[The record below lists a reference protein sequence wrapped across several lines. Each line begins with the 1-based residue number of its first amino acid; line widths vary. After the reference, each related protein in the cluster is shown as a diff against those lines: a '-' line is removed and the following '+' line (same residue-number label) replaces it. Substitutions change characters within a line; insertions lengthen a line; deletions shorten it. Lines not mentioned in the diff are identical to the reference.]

1 MAPAPD
7 HRRDLD
13 TVLLV
18 SFTTIQDTAPS
29 RVESLRSASVGRG
42 SPHCTQLSP
51 LRKAIFRAVSFLVH
65 PRFDTFRTSHSRAS
79 AYGSLHESPSSV
91 STVLVPHRSVPSRQA
106 HGWPLWCDIVRG
118 GRPLCSYAVAR
129 RWHPIQGPMA
139 HALSTVFD
147 SSGPSLKHGGRCAH
161 RTRGYHHQL
170 HDRST
175 SSSLCSG

>member
-1 MAPAPD
+1 MKPERNPTQFVVAG
-7 HRRDLD
+7 
-13 TVLLV
+13 TVENLNVFSLE
-18 SFTTIQDTAPS
+18 
-29 RVESLRSASVGRG
+29 VEQWV
-42 SPHCTQLSP
+42 
-51 LRKAIFRAVSFLVH
+51 VSFLVET
-65 PRFDTFRTSHSRAS
+65 RLFTFRTSHSRAS

-91 STVLVPHRSVPSRQA
+91 STVLVPHRSVPSRQV
-106 HGWPLWCDIVRG
+106 HGWPLSCDIVRG

>member
-1 MAPAPD
+1 M
-7 HRRDLD
+7 
-13 TVLLV
+13 
-18 SFTTIQDTAPS
+18 S
-29 RVESLRSASVGRG
+29 RVRGNPSSRASDRLLCENRG
-42 SPHCTQLSP
+42 SKISHVRTGSWVARLATSDLSKTAIKTRTCT
-51 LRKAIFRAVSFLVH
+51 RWNRYLVDT
-65 PRFDTFRTSHSRAS
+65 RFDTFRTSHSRAS

-161 RTRGYHHQL
+161 HTRGYHHQL

>member
-1 MAPAPD
+1 MF
-7 HRRDLD
+7 
-13 TVLLV
+13 VLYVEVFIYALV
-18 SFTTIQDTAPS
+18 LP
-29 RVESLRSASVGRG
+29 
-42 SPHCTQLSP
+42 CLSP
-51 LRKAIFRAVSFLVH
+51 EPEGPRDVRWVVSFLVET
-65 PRFDTFRTSHSRAS
+65 RFDTFRTSHSRAS

-106 HGWPLWCDIVRG
+106 LGWPLWCDIVRG

>member
-1 MAPAPD
+1 MIQQI
-7 HRRDLD
+7 RYIY
-13 TVLLV
+13 T
-18 SFTTIQDTAPS
+18 FTY
-29 RVESLRSASVGRG
+29 E
-42 SPHCTQLSP
+42 
-51 LRKAIFRAVSFLVH
+51 AIRAVSFLVET
-65 PRFDTFRTSHSRAS
+65 RFDTFRTSHSRAS
-79 AYGSLHESPSSV
+79 AYGSLHEPPSSV

-106 HGWPLWCDIVRG
+106 LGWPLWCDIVRG

>member
-1 MAPAPD
+1 MARSREGLKPEPEALK
-7 HRRDLD
+7 RRL
-13 TVLLV
+13 
-18 SFTTIQDTAPS
+18 SRARPDTAV
-29 RVESLRSASVGRG
+29 RCV
-42 SPHCTQLSP
+42 
-51 LRKAIFRAVSFLVH
+51 KAETSRAVSFLVET
-65 PRFDTFRTSHSRAS
+65 RFDTFRTSHSRAS

>member
-1 MAPAPD
+1 MKPERNPTQFVVAG
-7 HRRDLD
+7 
-13 TVLLV
+13 TVENLNVFSLE
-18 SFTTIQDTAPS
+18 
-29 RVESLRSASVGRG
+29 VEQWV
-42 SPHCTQLSP
+42 
-51 LRKAIFRAVSFLVH
+51 VSFLVET
-65 PRFDTFRTSHSRAS
+65 RLFTFRTSHSRAS

>member
-1 MAPAPD
+1 MSGEL
-7 HRRDLD
+7 HYRRDSRPA
-13 TVLLV
+13 LV
-18 SFTTIQDTAPS
+18 RCARWLRRNAIAVRVQSTINARFAVAGS
-29 RVESLRSASVGRG
+29 RW
-42 SPHCTQLSP
+42 
-51 LRKAIFRAVSFLVH
+51 AVSFLIH
-65 PRFDTFRTSHSRAS
+65 PRLFTFRTSHSRAS
-79 AYGSLHESPSSV
+79 AYGSLHESLSSV
-91 STVLVPHRSVPSRQA
+91 STVLVPYRSMPSRQA
-106 HGWPLWCDIVRG
+106 LGWPLWRDIVRG

>member
-1 MAPAPD
+1 MGKHSSVARIKSGAVVVP
-7 HRRDLD
+7 
-13 TVLLV
+13 
-18 SFTTIQDTAPS
+18 IYYYPS
-29 RVESLRSASVGRG
+29 KQSYRARWVESGKRQAPRG
-42 SPHCTQLSP
+42 VYDM
-51 LRKAIFRAVSFLVH
+51 FRPGVVSFLV
-65 PRFDTFRTSHSRAS
+65 PTRFDTFRTSHSRAS

-161 RTRGYHHQL
+161 RTQGYHH
-170 HDRST
+170 
-175 SSSLCSG
+175 

>member
-1 MAPAPD
+1 MYHVRSLLAQV
-7 HRRDLD
+7 RRVTD
-13 TVLLV
+13 TH
-18 SFTTIQDTAPS
+18 TPS
-29 RVESLRSASVGRG
+29 SMSSK
-42 SPHCTQLSP
+42 HF
-51 LRKAIFRAVSFLVH
+51 FRLHDCVPRCSHPGAVSFLVV

-79 AYGSLHESPSSV
+79 AYGSLHEPPSSV

-147 SSGPSLKHGGRCAH
+147 SSGPILKHGGRCAH